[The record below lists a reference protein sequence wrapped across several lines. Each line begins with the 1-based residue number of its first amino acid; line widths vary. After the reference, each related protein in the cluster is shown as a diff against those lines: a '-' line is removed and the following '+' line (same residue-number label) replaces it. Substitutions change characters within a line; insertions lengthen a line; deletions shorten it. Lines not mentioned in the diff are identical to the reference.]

1 MIKSLSFLWHH
12 KVGVVFFL
20 VLVFMVGLFGVV
32 QIDKTM
38 YPNTS
43 LPQYNIR
50 ASWGT
55 YSPEVIE
62 LKLTAPLERELSKLK
77 FVKGI
82 ESQSRKGSSNISVY
96 CDKEYEVYEFELM
109 LNESMRAVR
118 DNIPENAFVMVSRTK
133 PDEFSNGRNNSFLTY
148 RVFAPYSIDSL
159 SRLVENE
166 ITTSLSSVP
175 GVSEV
180 RESGLEK
187 QGYFVSVKQEY
198 QNMPQF
204 SMNAIRG
211 AITNYFDNSRGKE
224 GTILRYNESEFVVKF
239 DEKIIS
245 LEALKEIPVSML
257 NNRVVK
263 LSEVALINKGPEIK
277 KSLIRF
283 NGLDGISLD
292 IKRRPDAT
300 AVKTAELVKAKIA
313 QLETQYNLKTQLLT
327 DEGKDV
333 QAKLDDLFLR
343 VAVSLLVI
351 FVITY
356 VITRQLYNSF
366 VVLLLLML
374 SGLFSIFGLYITGNS
389 INLYTIGG
397 LALGFGMII
406 DNSLIVIERLSV
418 LKKDSSYKERVLV
431 AIERIMVPVK
441 VSTYTTI
448 GAIIPVFVMD
458 ELMKIQLSPFVIAL
472 TFSLVAS
479 LLISVLFLPMLVKEN
494 VEETEEYVPK
504 RGRFIRSI
512 LWLGKK
518 KKTSIVLLMMLI
530 GIPGIPFYYFPV
542 PNQIEGAETYNK
554 IFNSDTYKN
563 TIKPVVQYT
572 FGGALFVYMNDLKDK
587 FSWGSFRSV
596 GEQEKESLSLSI
608 RPPAGTKLADV
619 NAIMTEF
626 ETIAKEYIDNV
637 DHIYVSVNSFWASMQ
652 VYFTDEQFATPIPE
666 EIKDRFAEKT
676 VNFGGL
682 DLYISGVGDGIF
694 IRGAGFSMGAQGD
707 GAIRYELM
715 GPNYDELKN
724 YSDIIKE
731 HLEKNRRIKNIDVTG
746 TGGFGRGGSQSQMLM
761 TYRNDMEPYEYAW
774 INGNLGSLLHKDETE
789 VRIAGLNGDESVYIK
804 SEGQN
809 LETVRD
815 FMYTTFLDDS
825 LKPVKIA
832 ELGALEEEKIQSNI
846 VRRDQIY
853 VRNISFEYRA
863 AKKRVE
869 KYQVKF
875 ENWVKGILP
884 EDIKLIEPEEEV
896 FAFEEGLETPVLI
909 FVTLL
914 IVFAI
919 VAMYFESFKYTF
931 AVFVIIPFSLVGIT
945 YFFYMMDQA
954 FDSDALFGLM
964 FVAGI
969 VINNSA
975 FVIYEIM
982 KKRRG
987 EQKDFNTAV
996 EETVV
1001 ERTRPILLTTITTI
1015 VGIMPLFLPQIIMQ
1029 VFPVEWIAYLDMY
1042 LPEAL
1047 SEFFLKNTNTDSMWY
1062 AMSLATISGCLAS
1075 FLFSLWIPIVM
1086 FHRRKRKDKAPPK
1099 LAVALAP
1106 LMWWK
1111 K

>member
-20 VLVFMVGLFGVV
+20 FLVFIIGLFGVL

-38 YPNTS
+38 YPNTN
-43 LPQYNIR
+43 LPQYNVR
-50 ASWGT
+50 AFWGN

-82 ESQSRKGSSNISVY
+82 ESQSQKGQSNIQVF
-96 CDKEYEVYEFELM
+96 CDKDYEIYEFELM

-118 DNIPENAFVMVSRTK
+118 DNIPENAFLSVVRTK
-133 PDEFSNGRNNSFLTY
+133 PDEFSNNGRTNSFLTY

-166 ITTSLSSVP
+166 IKTSLSSIP

-180 RESGLEK
+180 SESGLEK
-187 QGYFVSVKQEY
+187 QAYFVTLKQEY
-198 QNMPQF
+198 RNMPQF
-204 SMNAIRG
+204 SMNAVSAAIRS
-211 AITNYFDNSRGKE
+211 YFDNTRNKQ
-224 GTILRYNESEFVVKF
+224 GTVLRYKDDEFTVKF
-239 DEKIIS
+239 DEKLIG
-245 LEALKEIPVSML
+245 LDALKEIPISRL

-263 LSEVALINKGPEIK
+263 LNEIALINKGAEIK
-277 KSLIRF
+277 HSLIRF

-300 AVKTAELVKAKIA
+300 AIKTAELVKAKMKR
-313 QLETQYNLKTQLLT
+313 LEDQYNLKTQLLT

-333 QAKLDDLFLR
+333 QKKLDDLFLR

-351 FVITY
+351 FIITY

-366 VVLLLLML
+366 VVLLLLIL

-406 DNSLIVIERLSV
+406 DNSLIVIERLSI
-418 LKKDSSYKERVLV
+418 LKRNSNYKELVLE
-431 AIERIMVPVK
+431 AIQRILIPVK

-448 GAIIPVFVMD
+448 GAILPVFVMD
-458 ELMKIQLSPFVIAL
+458 ELLKIQLSPFVIAL
-472 TFSLVAS
+472 AFSLVAS
-479 LLISVLFLPMLVKEN
+479 LIISILFLPMLVKES
-494 VEETEEYVPK
+494 VAHKEEYVPK
-504 RGRFIRSI
+504 QGWFIKSI
-512 LWLGKK
+512 LWLGRK

-530 GIPGIPFYYFPV
+530 GIPGIPFYYFPM
-542 PNQIEGAETYNK
+542 PNQIEGADTYNK
-554 IFNSDTYKN
+554 VFNADLWKN
-563 TIKPVVQYT
+563 TLKPAVQYT
-572 FGGALFVYMNDLKDK
+572 FGGALFVYVNDLKDK
-587 FSWGSFRSV
+587 FSWGSFKSASD
-596 GEQEKESLSLSI
+596 QEKKSLSMFI
-608 RPPAGTKLADV
+608 RPPSGTKLADI
-619 NAIMTEF
+619 NSIMTEF
-626 ETIAKEYIDNV
+626 ETVAKEYVNDV
-637 DHIYVSVNSFWASMQ
+637 DHIYVNVTSFFAIMQ
-652 VYFTDEQFATPIPE
+652 IYFTDEQFATSIPE

-676 VNFGGL
+676 VNFGGI
-682 DLYISGVGDGIF
+682 DLSISGVGDAIF
-694 IRGAGFSMGAQGD
+694 IRGAGFPTGAQGD

-715 GPNYDELKN
+715 GPNYDELKQ
-724 YSDIIKE
+724 YSEAIKA
-731 HLEKNRRIKNIDVTG
+731 HLEENRRIKNIDITS
-746 TGGFGRGGSQSQMLM
+746 TGGFGSRSQTQMLM
-761 TYRNDMEPYEYAW
+761 NYNTQMEPYEYAW
-774 INGNLGSLLHKDETE
+774 INNNFGSLLEKDETE
-789 VRIAGLNGDESVYIK
+789 LRVAGVNGDESIYIK

-809 LETVRD
+809 IETVGD
-815 FMYTTFLDDS
+815 FLYTTFLDDS

-832 ELGALEEEKIQSNI
+832 DLGNLQEEKIQSNI

-863 AKKRVE
+863 AKKRVD
-869 KYQVKF
+869 KYKVQF
-875 ENWVKGILP
+875 EAWIKDVLP
-884 EDIKLIEPEEEV
+884 EDIKLIEPEV
-896 FAFEEGLETPVLI
+896 DNFAFEKGMETPVVVLI
-909 FVTLL
+909 TLL

-931 AVFVIIPFSLVGIT
+931 AVFTIIPFSLVGIT

-982 KKRRG
+982 QKRAEKKSM
-987 EQKDFNTAV
+987 NIAV
-996 EETVV
+996 EETIV
-1001 ERTRPILLTTITTI
+1001 ERARPILLTTVTTI
-1015 VGIMPLFLPQIIMQ
+1015 VGILPLFLPQIIMQ
-1029 VFPVEWIAYLDMY
+1029 VFPIHWIAYIDMY
-1042 LPEAL
+1042 LPTAL
-1047 SEFFLKNTNTDSMWY
+1047 SEFFLKNTNTDGMWY

-1086 FHRRKRKDKAPPK
+1086 FYKRTKEVKKKPPK

-1106 LMWWK
+1106 LIWWK